1 MSSVTRFAV
10 ALIAVVSFLPC
21 RAAPT
26 APAPAEPPLCAVIET
41 TLTTPF
47 NLQGNGQL
55 RQAPPDANAVPIK
68 QFAFDGDPKTFFAS
82 KENPTAKDHFTLVLD
97 KAVAVKSIE
106 VATGKP
112 DDNANRLD
120 AGSLEVSADG
130 TTFTSAGKFANGTA
144 SAKLKGQSVKAIRIQ
159 PSADMDHPLA
169 IREITIDSDPQV
181 AVFKYPVEIFPSIDD
196 SPEMKEWID
205 KCIKVCERQY
215 RMLNEELKS
224 DGYKPATVITMT
236 LKKRDRGVAET
247 SGNRI
252 TGTTQFFV
260 AHPDDIGAMVHE
272 TTHVVQ
278 HYRGRGNPGWLVEGL
293 CDYVRFFKY
302 EPAGKLGRINPNTAH
317 YNGSYRVTAAFLNYL
332 VLNYDKDIIQK
343 LNTMMREGK
352 YTEDVWVNLCGKT
365 TQELDEEW
373 RATLVKR

>member
-1 MSSVTRFAV
+1 
-10 ALIAVVSFLPC
+10 
-21 RAAPT
+21 
-26 APAPAEPPLCAVIET
+26 
-41 TLTTPF
+41 
-47 NLQGNGQL
+47 
-55 RQAPPDANAVPIK
+55 
-68 QFAFDGDPKTFFAS
+68 
-82 KENPTAKDHFTLVLD
+82 
-97 KAVAVKSIE
+97 
-106 VATGKP
+106 
-112 DDNANRLD
+112 
-120 AGSLEVSADG
+120 
-130 TTFTSAGKFANGTA
+130 
-144 SAKLKGQSVKAIRIQ
+144 
-159 PSADMDHPLA
+159 
-169 IREITIDSDPQV
+169 
-181 AVFKYPVEIFPSIDD
+181 
-196 SPEMKEWID
+196 
-205 KCIKVCERQY
+205 
-215 RMLNEELKS
+215 MLNEELRS
-224 DGYKPATVITMT
+224 EGYKPATVITMT